1 MADTNEDGVLINDGD
16 AVYFIPS
23 ERLGEFRVDDD
34 AAAGAQA
41 GFEAL
46 DSEVSGFAM
55 EQFASKGFDLKPGVV
70 SMTAFRGPL
79 AVKGDRGT
87 LGKTKTMYSLG

>member
-1 MADTNEDGVLINDGD
+1 MADTNEDGVLIHGDGD
-16 AVYFIPS
+16 EVYFIPT

-34 AAAGAQA
+34 AAAEARSS
-41 GFEAL
+41 FEAIE
-46 DSEVSGFAM
+46 SEVSGFAL
-55 EQFASKGFDLKPGVV
+55 QGFDLKPGVV

-79 AVKGDRGT
+79 AAKGDRGT